1 MTTEV
6 QGRIQTPA
14 ERPAWWRDERKR
26 GIVAQV
32 ITIAIVIGVFW
43 FLFANMVANQE
54 RLGVP
59 LSLDFLNGTAGFQL
73 SFSLLPITLDSSILT
88 VIKTGVINTLLASAI
103 SVVLATL
110 LGFFIGVLRL
120 SSNWLIARL
129 ATVYIEIVRNIPLL
143 VQLLF
148 WYIAITKLL
157 PKSLKQSIMIGPE
170 IALNVRGLFVP
181 KPVPGEGSWIILAA
195 LVVAVLAA
203 VVVRRWA
210 VRRQKATGRQ
220 FPSIWTGVAL
230 IVLLP
235 ILANLAAG
243 SPVTWDPPVLKG
255 FNFQGGSTLPP
266 ELVALV
272 MGLSVY
278 TSAYIAEIVRGG
290 IIAASHGQTEAALAL
305 GLSPSRNL
313 RLVVVPQAL
322 RIITPP
328 LTSQYLNVVKN
339 STLAGA
345 TGFPDLYAVIGTS
358 QNQTGRAVECVAILM
373 VFYLVVSL
381 LISLFMNWY
390 NKRIALVER

>member
-1 MTTEV
+1 VTTEV
-6 QGRIQTPA
+6 QGRITPPS

-32 ITIAIVIGVFW
+32 VTVALVVGVFW
-43 FLFANMVANQE
+43 FLIANMIENQR

-59 LSLDFLNGTAGFQL
+59 LSLDFLNGTAGFQV
-73 SFSLLPITLDSSILT
+73 SFSLIPITLDSSILT

-103 SVVLATL
+103 SVVLATI

-120 SSNWLIARL
+120 STNWLIARI
-129 ATVYIEIVRNIPLL
+129 ATVYIEIMRNIPLL

-148 WYIAITKLL
+148 WYIAITKML
-157 PKSLKQSIMIGPE
+157 PNVRQSIMIGPE

-181 KPVPGEGSWIILAA
+181 RPVPGDGSWIILAA
-195 LVVAVLAA
+195 LIVAIVAA
-203 VVVRRWA
+203 VAIRRWA
-210 VRRQKATGRQ
+210 ADRQKATGRQ
-220 FPSIWTGVAL
+220 FPSIWAGIAM
-230 IVLLP
+230 IVVLP

-243 SPVTWDPPVLKG
+243 SPVTWEVPALKG
-255 FNFQGGSTLPP
+255 FNFQGGVSLPP

-290 IIAASHGQTEAALAL
+290 IVAISHGQTEAALAL
-305 GLSPSRNL
+305 GLRPSWTL
-313 RLVVVPQAL
+313 RLVVIPQAL
-322 RIITPP
+322 RVITPP
-328 LTSQYLNVVKN
+328 LTSQYLNILKN

>member
-6 QGRIQTPA
+6 QGRITTPA

-32 ITIAIVIGVFW
+32 VTIAIVVGIFW
-43 FLFANMVANQE
+43 FLIYNMLENQK

-59 LSLDFLNGTAGFQL
+59 LSLDFLNGTAGFQV
-73 SFSLLPITLDSSILT
+73 SFSLIPITLDSSILT
-88 VIKTGVINTLLASAI
+88 VIKTGIINTLLASAI
-103 SVVLATL
+103 SVVIATL

-120 SSNWLIARL
+120 STNWLIARI
-129 ATVYIEIVRNIPLL
+129 ATVYIEVVRNIPLL

-148 WYIAITKLL
+148 WYIAITKML
-157 PKSLKQSIMIGPE
+157 PNVRQSLMIGPSV
-170 IALNVRGLFVP
+170 ALNVRGLFVP
-181 KPVPGEGSWIILAA
+181 KPVPGDGSWIILAA
-195 LVVAVLAA
+195 VIVAVAAA
-203 VVVRRWA
+203 VFIRRWA
-210 VRRQKATGRQ
+210 VQRQKATGQQ
-220 FPSIWTGVAL
+220 FPSIWTGIAV
-230 IVLLP
+230 IVVLP

-255 FNFQGGSTLPP
+255 FNFQGGLSLPP

-290 IIAASHGQTEAALAL
+290 IMAVSHGQTEAALAL
-305 GLSPSRNL
+305 GLKPSWNL
-313 RLVVVPQAL
+313 RLVVIPQAL
-322 RIITPP
+322 RVITPP
-328 LTSQYLNVVKN
+328 LTSQYLNILKN

-390 NKRIALVER
+390 NRRIALVER

>member
-1 MTTEV
+1 VVTEV
-6 QGRIQTPA
+6 QGRIVTPT

-26 GIVAQV
+26 GIVAQ
-32 ITIAIVIGVFW
+32 IVTVAVVVGFFW
-43 FLFANMVANQE
+43 FLIANMLENQR

-59 LSLDFLNGTAGFQL
+59 LSLDFLNGTAGFQV
-73 SFSLLPITLDSSILT
+73 SFSLIPITLDSSILT

-120 SSNWLIARL
+120 STNWLVARV

-148 WYIAITKLL
+148 WYIAITKML
-157 PKSLKQSIMIGPE
+157 PNVRQSLMVGPS

-181 KPVPGEGSWIILAA
+181 KPIPGDGSWVILAA
-195 LVVAVLAA
+195 LIVAVVAA
-203 VVVRRWA
+203 VVIRRWA
-210 VRRQKATGRQ
+210 VQRQKATGQQ
-220 FPSIWTGVAL
+220 FPSIWAGIAL
-230 IVLLP
+230 IIALP
-235 ILANLAAG
+235 ILANFVSG
-243 SPVTWDPPVLKG
+243 SPVTWDPPALKG
-255 FNFQGGSTLPP
+255 FNFQGGLSLPP

-290 IIAASHGQTEAALAL
+290 IVAVSHGQTEAALAL
-305 GLSPSRNL
+305 GLRPSRNL
-313 RLVVVPQAL
+313 RLVVIPQAL
-322 RIITPP
+322 RVITPP

-381 LISLFMNWY
+381 LISIFMNWY

>member
-1 MTTEV
+1 VATEV
-6 QGRIQTPA
+6 QGRIVTPS

-32 ITIAIVIGVFW
+32 VTIALVVGFFW
-43 FLFANMVANQE
+43 FLFANMVENQR

-59 LSLDFLNGTAGFQL
+59 LSLDFLNGTAGFQV
-73 SFSLLPITLDSSILT
+73 SFSLIPITLDSSILT
-88 VIKTGVINTLLASAI
+88 VIKTGIINTLLASAI

-120 SSNWLIARL
+120 SSNWLIARV
-129 ATVYIEIVRNIPLL
+129 ATVYIEIVRNVPLL

-148 WYIAITKLL
+148 WYIAITKML
-157 PKSLKQSIMIGPE
+157 PNVRQSIMIGSE
-170 IALNVRGLFVP
+170 VALNVRGLFVP
-181 KPVPGEGSWIILAA
+181 KPVPGDGSWVILAA
-195 LVVAVLAA
+195 VIVAIVAA
-203 VVVRRWA
+203 VVIRRWSA
-210 VRRQKATGRQ
+210 QRQKATGQQ
-220 FPSIWTGVAL
+220 FPAIWTGIGII
-230 IVLLP
+230 IVLP

-255 FNFQGGSTLPP
+255 FNFQGGLSLPP

-290 IIAASHGQTEAALAL
+290 IIAVSHGQTEAALAL

-313 RLVVVPQAL
+313 RLVVIPQAL
-322 RIITPP
+322 RVITPP
-328 LTSQYLNVVKN
+328 LTSQYLNIVKN

>member
-1 MTTEV
+1 VATEV
-6 QGRIQTPA
+6 QGRLVTPA

-26 GIVAQV
+26 GIVAQIV
-32 ITIAIVIGVFW
+32 TVAIVLGFFW
-43 FLFANMVANQE
+43 FLIANMLENQR

-59 LSLDFLNGTAGFQL
+59 LSLDFLDGTAGFQV
-73 SFSLLPITLDSSILT
+73 SFSLIPITLDSSILT

-129 ATVYIEIVRNIPLL
+129 STVYIEVVRNIPLL

-148 WYIAITKLL
+148 WYIAITKML
-157 PKSLKQSIMIGPE
+157 PSVRQSLMAGPT

-181 KPVPGEGSWIILAA
+181 KPVPGDGSWVILLALIIA
-195 LVVAVLAA
+195 VVGA
-203 VVVRRWA
+203 VVVRRWS
-210 VRRQKATGRQ
+210 VQRQKATGQQ
-220 FPSIWTGVAL
+220 FPAIWTGIAA
-230 IVLLP
+230 IVILP
-235 ILANLAAG
+235 ILANFVAG

-255 FNFQGGSTLPP
+255 FNFQGGVSLPP

-290 IIAASHGQTEAALAL
+290 IIAVSHGQTEAALAL
-305 GLSPSRNL
+305 GLRPSRNL
-313 RLVVVPQAL
+313 RLVVIPQAL
-322 RIITPP
+322 RVITPP

-381 LISLFMNWY
+381 LISVFMNWY

>member
-1 MTTEV
+1 VATEV
-6 QGRIQTPA
+6 QGRIATPA
-14 ERPAWWRDERKR
+14 DRPAWWRDERKR

-32 ITIAIVIGVFW
+32 LTIAIVVGFFW
-43 FLFANMVANQE
+43 FLIANMLENQR

-59 LSLDFLNGTAGFQL
+59 LSLDFLNGTAGFQV
-73 SFSLLPITLDSSILT
+73 SFSLIPITLDSSILT
-88 VIKTGVINTLLASAI
+88 IIKTGVINTLVASAI
-103 SVVLATL
+103 SVVLATI

-120 SSNWLIARL
+120 TSNWLIARI
-129 ATVYIEIVRNIPLL
+129 ATVYIEVVRNIPLL

-148 WYIAITKLL
+148 WYIAITKML
-157 PKSLKQSIMIGPE
+157 PSVRQSIMIGPE
-170 IALNVRGLFVP
+170 VALNVRGLFVP
-181 KPVPGEGSWIILAA
+181 KPVPGEGSSVILLA
-195 LVVAVLAA
+195 LIVAVVAAF
-203 VVVRRWA
+203 VVRRWA
-210 VRRQKATGRQ
+210 VQRQKATGRQ
-220 FPSIWTGVAL
+220 FPSIWTGIAM
-230 IVLLP
+230 IVVLP
-235 ILANLAAG
+235 ILANFAAG

-255 FNFQGGSTLPP
+255 FNFQGGLSLPP

-290 IIAASHGQTEAALAL
+290 IVAISHGQTEAALAL
-305 GLSPSRNL
+305 GLKPSWNL
-313 RLVVVPQAL
+313 RLVVIPQAL
-322 RIITPP
+322 RVITPP

-381 LISLFMNWY
+381 LISLFMNRY

>member
-1 MTTEV
+1 VATEV
-6 QGRIQTPA
+6 QGRIVTPA

-26 GIVAQV
+26 GIVAQIV
-32 ITIAIVIGVFW
+32 TIAVVVGFFW
-43 FLFANMVANQE
+43 FLVANMLENQR

-59 LSLDFLNGTAGFQL
+59 LSLDFLNGTAGFQV
-73 SFSLLPITLDSSILT
+73 SFSLIPITLDSSILT
-88 VIKTGVINTLLASAI
+88 VIKTGIINTLLASVI

-120 SSNWLIARL
+120 STNWLIARV

-148 WYIAITKLL
+148 WYIAITKAL
-157 PKSLKQSIMIGPE
+157 PGVRQSIMMGPAV
-170 IALNVRGLFVP
+170 ALNVRGLFVP
-181 KPVPGEGSWIILAA
+181 KPIPGDGSWVILAA
-195 LVVAVLAA
+195 LIVAVVAA
-203 VVVRRWA
+203 VVIRRWA
-210 VRRQKATGRQ
+210 VQRQKATGQQ
-220 FPSIWTGVAL
+220 FPAVWTGIAII
-230 IVLLP
+230 IVLP

-255 FNFQGGSTLPP
+255 FNFQGGLSLPP

-290 IIAASHGQTEAALAL
+290 IIAVSHGQTEAALAL
-305 GLSPSRNL
+305 GLKPSRNL
-313 RLVVVPQAL
+313 RLVVIPQAL
-322 RIITPP
+322 RVITPP
-328 LTSQYLNVVKN
+328 LTSQYLNIVKN

-381 LISLFMNWY
+381 LISVFMNWY

>member
-1 MTTEV
+1 VATEV
-6 QGRIQTPA
+6 QGRIATPA
-14 ERPAWWRDERKR
+14 DRPAGWRDERKR

-32 ITIAIVIGVFW
+32 LTFAIVVGFFW
-43 FLFANMVANQE
+43 FLIANMLENQR

-59 LSLDFLNGTAGFQL
+59 LSLDFLNGTAGFQV
-73 SFSLLPITLDSSILT
+73 SFSLIPITLDSSILT
-88 VIKTGVINTLLASAI
+88 IIKTGVINTLVASAI
-103 SVVLATL
+103 SVVLATI

-120 SSNWLIARL
+120 TSNWLIARI
-129 ATVYIEIVRNIPLL
+129 ATVYIEVVRNIPLL

-148 WYIAITKLL
+148 WYIAITKML
-157 PKSLKQSIMIGPE
+157 PSVRQSIMIGPE
-170 IALNVRGLFVP
+170 VALNVRGLFVP
-181 KPVPGEGSWIILAA
+181 KPVPGEGSSVILLA
-195 LVVAVLAA
+195 LIVAVVAAF
-203 VVVRRWA
+203 VVRRWA
-210 VRRQKATGRQ
+210 VQWQKATGRQ
-220 FPSIWTGVAL
+220 FPSIWTGIAM
-230 IVLLP
+230 IVVLP
-235 ILANLAAG
+235 ILANFAAG

-255 FNFQGGSTLPP
+255 FNFQGGLSLPP

-290 IIAASHGQTEAALAL
+290 IVAISHGQTEAALAL
-305 GLSPSRNL
+305 GLKPSWNL
-313 RLVVVPQAL
+313 RLVVIPQAL
-322 RIITPP
+322 RVITPP

-381 LISLFMNWY
+381 LISLFMNRY

>member
-1 MTTEV
+1 VTTEV
-6 QGRIQTPA
+6 QGRITTPA

-32 ITIAIVIGVFW
+32 VTIAIVVGIFW
-43 FLFANMVANQE
+43 FLIYNMLENQK

-59 LSLDFLNGTAGFQL
+59 LSLDFLNGTAGFQV
-73 SFSLLPITLDSSILT
+73 SFSLIPITLDSSILT
-88 VIKTGVINTLLASAI
+88 VIKTGIINTLLASAI
-103 SVVLATL
+103 SVVIATL

-120 SSNWLIARL
+120 STNWLIARI
-129 ATVYIEIVRNIPLL
+129 ATVYIEVVRNIPLL

-148 WYIAITKLL
+148 WYIAITKML
-157 PKSLKQSIMIGPE
+157 PNVRQSLMIGPSV
-170 IALNVRGLFVP
+170 ALNVRGLFVP
-181 KPVPGEGSWIILAA
+181 KPVPGDGSWIILAA
-195 LVVAVLAA
+195 VIVAVAAA
-203 VVVRRWA
+203 VFIRRWA
-210 VRRQKATGRQ
+210 VQRQKATGQQ
-220 FPSIWTGVAL
+220 FPSIWTGIAV
-230 IVLLP
+230 IVVLP

-255 FNFQGGSTLPP
+255 FNFQGGLSLPP

-290 IIAASHGQTEAALAL
+290 IMAVSHGQTEAALAL
-305 GLSPSRNL
+305 GLKPSWNL
-313 RLVVVPQAL
+313 RLVVIPQAL
-322 RIITPP
+322 RVITPP
-328 LTSQYLNVVKN
+328 LTSQYLNILKN

>member
-1 MTTEV
+1 VTTEV
-6 QGRIQTPA
+6 QGRITPPS

-32 ITIAIVIGVFW
+32 VTVALVVGVFW
-43 FLFANMVANQE
+43 FLIANMIENQR

-59 LSLDFLNGTAGFQL
+59 LSLDFLNGTAGFQV
-73 SFSLLPITLDSSILT
+73 SFSLIPITLDSSILT

-103 SVVLATL
+103 SVVLATI

-120 SSNWLIARL
+120 SANWLIARI
-129 ATVYIEIVRNIPLL
+129 ATVYIEIMRNIPLL

-148 WYIAITKLL
+148 WYIAITKML
-157 PKSLKQSIMIGPE
+157 PNVRQSIMIGPE

-181 KPVPGEGSWIILAA
+181 RPVPGDGSWIILAA
-195 LVVAVLAA
+195 LIVAIVAA
-203 VVVRRWA
+203 VAIRRWA
-210 VRRQKATGRQ
+210 ADRQKATGRQ
-220 FPSIWTGVAL
+220 FPSIWAGIAM
-230 IVLLP
+230 IVVLP

-243 SPVTWDPPVLKG
+243 SPVTWEVPALKG
-255 FNFQGGSTLPP
+255 FNFQGGVSLPP

-290 IIAASHGQTEAALAL
+290 IVAISHGQTEAALAL
-305 GLSPSRNL
+305 GLRPSWTL
-313 RLVVVPQAL
+313 RLVVIPQAL
-322 RIITPP
+322 RVITPP
-328 LTSQYLNVVKN
+328 LTSQYLNILKN

>member
-1 MTTEV
+1 VTTEV
-6 QGRIQTPA
+6 QGRIPTPI

-32 ITIAIVIGVFW
+32 VTIAVVVGFFW
-43 FLFANMVANQE
+43 FLFANMLDNQR

-59 LSLDFLNGTAGFQL
+59 LSLGFLNGTAGFQV
-73 SFSLLPITLDSSILT
+73 SFSLIPITLDSSILT
-88 VIKTGVINTLLASAI
+88 VIKTGIINTLLASVI
-103 SVVLATL
+103 SVVVASF
-110 LGFFIGVLRL
+110 LGFLVGVLRL
-120 SSNWLIARL
+120 STNWLIARL

-157 PKSLKQSIMIGPE
+157 PNVRQSIMMGSE

-181 KPVPGEGSWIILAA
+181 KPVPGDGSWVILAA
-195 LVVAVLAA
+195 LIVAVVAA
-203 VVVRRWA
+203 VVIRRWA
-210 VRRQKATGRQ
+210 TQRQKATGRQ
-220 FPSIWTGVAL
+220 FPAIWAGVAL
-230 IVLLP
+230 IVVLP
-235 ILANLAAG
+235 ILANLVAG

-255 FNFQGGSTLPP
+255 FNFQGGVSLPP

-290 IIAASHGQTEAALAL
+290 IIAVSHGQTEAALAL
-305 GLSPSRNL
+305 GLRPSRNL
-313 RLVVVPQAL
+313 RLVVIPQAL
-322 RIITPP
+322 RVITPP
-328 LTSQYLNVVKN
+328 LTSQYLNILKN

>member
-1 MTTEV
+1 VTTEV
-6 QGRIQTPA
+6 QGRITPPS

-32 ITIAIVIGVFW
+32 VTVALVVGVFW
-43 FLFANMVANQE
+43 FLIANMIENQR

-59 LSLDFLNGTAGFQL
+59 LSLDFLNGTAGFQV
-73 SFSLLPITLDSSILT
+73 SFSLIPITLDSSILT

-103 SVVLATL
+103 SVVLATI

-120 SSNWLIARL
+120 STNWLIARI
-129 ATVYIEIVRNIPLL
+129 ATVYIEIMRNIPLL

-148 WYIAITKLL
+148 WYIAITKML
-157 PKSLKQSIMIGPE
+157 PNVRQSIMIGPE

-181 KPVPGEGSWIILAA
+181 RPVPGDGSWIILAA
-195 LVVAVLAA
+195 LIVAIVAA
-203 VVVRRWA
+203 VAIRRWA
-210 VRRQKATGRQ
+210 ADRQKATGRQ
-220 FPSIWTGVAL
+220 FPSIWAGIAM
-230 IVLLP
+230 IVVLP

-243 SPVTWDPPVLKG
+243 SPVTWEVPALKG
-255 FNFQGGSTLPP
+255 FNFQGGVSLPP

-290 IIAASHGQTEAALAL
+290 IVAISHGQTEAALAL
-305 GLSPSRNL
+305 GLRPSWTL
-313 RLVVVPQAL
+313 RLVVIPQAL
-322 RIITPP
+322 RVITPP
-328 LTSQYLNVVKN
+328 LTSQYLNILKN

-345 TGFPDLYAVIGTS
+345 TGYPDLYAVIGTS

>member
-1 MTTEV
+1 VTTEV
-6 QGRIQTPA
+6 QGRIVTPA

-32 ITIAIVIGVFW
+32 VTIALVVGFFW
-43 FLFANMVANQE
+43 FLIANMLENQR

-59 LSLDFLNGTAGFQL
+59 LSLDFLNGTAGFQV
-73 SFSLLPITLDSSILT
+73 SFSLIPITLDSSILT
-88 VIKTGVINTLLASAI
+88 VIKTGIINTLLASAI
-103 SVVLATL
+103 SVVVASL

-120 SSNWLIARL
+120 SSNWLIGRL

-148 WYIAITKLL
+148 WYIAITKML
-157 PKSLKQSIMIGPE
+157 PSVRQSLTIGPT

-181 KPVPGEGSWIILAA
+181 KPVPGDGSWVIFAA
-195 LVVAVLAA
+195 LVVAVIAA
-203 VVVRRWA
+203 VVIRRWA
-210 VRRQKATGRQ
+210 VQRQKATGRQ
-220 FPSIWTGVAL
+220 FPSIWTGIGL
-230 IVLLP
+230 IIVLPL
-235 ILANLAAG
+235 LANFAAG

-255 FNFQGGSTLPP
+255 FNFQGGLSLPP

-290 IIAASHGQTEAALAL
+290 IIAVSHGQTEAALAL
-305 GLSPSRNL
+305 GLKPSRNL
-313 RLVVVPQAL
+313 RLVVIPQAL
-322 RIITPP
+322 RVITPP

-381 LISLFMNWY
+381 VISIFMNWY
-390 NKRIALVER
+390 NKRLALVER

>member
-1 MTTEV
+1 MATEV
-6 QGRIQTPA
+6 QGRIVTPT

-32 ITIAIVIGVFW
+32 VTIALVFGFFW
-43 FLFANMVANQE
+43 FLIANMLENQR

-59 LSLDFLNGTAGFQL
+59 LSLDFLSGTAGFQV
-73 SFSLLPITLDSSILT
+73 SFSLIPITLDSSILT
-88 VIKTGVINTLLASAI
+88 VIKTGIINTLLASAI

-120 SSNWLIARL
+120 STNWLIARV

-148 WYIAITKLL
+148 WYIAITKML
-157 PKSLKQSIMIGPE
+157 PGVRQSIMMGPAV
-170 IALNVRGLFVP
+170 ALNVRGLFVP
-181 KPVPGEGSWIILAA
+181 KPIPGDGSWVILAA
-195 LVVAVLAA
+195 LIVAVVAA
-203 VVVRRWA
+203 VVIRRWA
-210 VRRQKATGRQ
+210 VQRQKATGQQ
-220 FPSIWTGVAL
+220 FPAIWTGVAI
-230 IVLLP
+230 IVVLP

-255 FNFQGGSTLPP
+255 FNFQGGLSLPP

-290 IIAASHGQTEAALAL
+290 IIAVSHGQTEAALAL

-313 RLVVVPQAL
+313 RLVVIPQAL
-322 RIITPP
+322 RVITPP
-328 LTSQYLNVVKN
+328 LTSQYLNIVKN

>member
-1 MTTEV
+1 MVTEV
-6 QGRIQTPA
+6 QGRIVTPT

-26 GIVAQV
+26 GIVAQ
-32 ITIAIVIGVFW
+32 IVTVAVVVGFFW
-43 FLFANMVANQE
+43 FLIANMLENQR

-59 LSLDFLNGTAGFQL
+59 LSLDFLNGTAGFQV
-73 SFSLLPITLDSSILT
+73 SFSLIPITLDSSILT

-120 SSNWLIARL
+120 STNWLVARV

-148 WYIAITKLL
+148 WYIAITKML
-157 PKSLKQSIMIGPE
+157 PNVRQSLMVGPS

-181 KPVPGEGSWIILAA
+181 KPIPGDGSWVILAA
-195 LVVAVLAA
+195 LIVAVVAA
-203 VVVRRWA
+203 VVIRRWA
-210 VRRQKATGRQ
+210 VQRQKATGQQ
-220 FPSIWTGVAL
+220 FPSIWAGIAL
-230 IVLLP
+230 IIALP
-235 ILANLAAG
+235 ILANFVSG
-243 SPVTWDPPVLKG
+243 SPVTWDPPALKG
-255 FNFQGGSTLPP
+255 FNFQGGLSLPP

-290 IIAASHGQTEAALAL
+290 IVAVSHGQTEAALAL
-305 GLSPSRNL
+305 GLRPSRNL
-313 RLVVVPQAL
+313 RLVVIPQAL
-322 RIITPP
+322 RVITPP

-381 LISLFMNWY
+381 LISIFMNWY

>member
-1 MTTEV
+1 VATEV
-6 QGRIQTPA
+6 QGRIVAPS

-32 ITIAIVIGVFW
+32 VTIALVVGFFW
-43 FLFANMVANQE
+43 FLFANMVENQR

-59 LSLDFLNGTAGFQL
+59 LSLDFLNGTAGFQV
-73 SFSLLPITLDSSILT
+73 SFSLIPITLDSSILT
-88 VIKTGVINTLLASAI
+88 VIKTGIINTLLASAI

-120 SSNWLIARL
+120 SSNWLIARV
-129 ATVYIEIVRNIPLL
+129 ATVYIEIVRNVPLL

-148 WYIAITKLL
+148 WYIAITKML
-157 PKSLKQSIMIGPE
+157 PNVRQSIMIGSE
-170 IALNVRGLFVP
+170 VALNVRGLFVP
-181 KPVPGEGSWIILAA
+181 KPVPGEGSWVILAA
-195 LVVAVLAA
+195 VIVAIVAA
-203 VVVRRWA
+203 VVIRRWSA
-210 VRRQKATGRQ
+210 QRQKATGQQ
-220 FPSIWTGVAL
+220 FPAIWTGIGII
-230 IVLLP
+230 IVLP

-255 FNFQGGSTLPP
+255 FNFQGGLSLPP

-290 IIAASHGQTEAALAL
+290 IIAVSHGQTEAALAL

-313 RLVVVPQAL
+313 RLVVIPQAL
-322 RIITPP
+322 RVITPP
-328 LTSQYLNVVKN
+328 LTSQYLNIVKN